1 MISVIEIV
9 GAIVGPA
16 ALLVITLITGTIIE
30 HNHLR
35 SLEVREK
42 ALRLGITNLDPGV
55 INEPIEMCV
64 FVDGQAVIAADRFKV
79 FLGRLISIFGGE
91 IKALTSVM
99 SRARR
104 EAIVRMLE
112 RAEALGADQVWNVR
126 IETSNVG
133 KGEENR
139 RGGTMAEIHAYGTA
153 IRMRRSA

>member
-1 MISVIEIV
+1 MIGLV
-9 GAIVGPA
+9 GYFVGPVT
-16 ALLVITLITGTIIE
+16 LLVITLVTGTIIE

-35 SLEVREK
+35 SLEAREK
-42 ALRLGITNLDPGV
+42 ALHLGVTNLEPGV
-55 INEPIEMCV
+55 IEAPVEMCV

-79 FLGRLISIFGGE
+79 FLGRIISVFGGE
-91 IKALTSVM
+91 IKTLTSVM
-99 SRARR
+99 ARARR

-126 IETSNVG
+126 IETSNIG

-153 IRMRRSA
+153 IKMRRSA